1 MRCSGCVSKSAT
13 FFANNPVAF
22 FIYLLHFLLVALL
35 LHFVSGFAT
44 VSSSA
49 VELPMKQFEDD
60 NPLLFSLLIH
70 CTSSMSSA
78 LVPAWVPARM
88 QSRLT
93 VHEHGTKYS
102 RCAACHSVAR
112 VLQPTIIL
120 AQCCLVLSRVLYHVK
135 PRPAELVCAGLVWFI
150 VRLAFVLF
158 APGMPHILRG
168 IFVCRCL
175 CLPKICRCYVRECID
190 CVLHPSRFNSIL
202 SLRIQRAILIATTR
216 RRTPLT
222 NLTLLGMMNGAV
234 RLVLNHNTQ
243 WL

>member
-150 VRLAFVLF
+150 VRLAFVLL
-158 APGMPHILRG
+158 H
-168 IFVCRCL
+168 
-175 CLPKICRCYVRECID
+175 RECRIF
-190 CVLHPSRFNSIL
+190 CEVFL
-202 SLRIQRAILIATTR
+202 SVVAS
-216 RRTPLT
+216 
-222 NLTLLGMMNGAV
+222 V
-234 RLVLNHNTQ
+234 RLRVCTRYCIFRIIGRSEWLKIQFASDMKPLVSSVLWCGMAWRGQ
-243 WL
+243 AW